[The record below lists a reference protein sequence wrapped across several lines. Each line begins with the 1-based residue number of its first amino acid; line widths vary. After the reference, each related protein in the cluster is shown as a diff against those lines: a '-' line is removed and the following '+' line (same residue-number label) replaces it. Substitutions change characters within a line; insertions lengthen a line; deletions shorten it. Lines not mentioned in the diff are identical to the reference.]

1 MVLEVS
7 GNTHAL
13 NEAIRIAA
21 PETTVIVVSWYQS
34 EARGL
39 YLADEFHHNRIGL
52 KQSQSAHVDPA
63 FSTLYSLSRRQE
75 FCMNLLKQL
84 SLDNLI
90 NMVDYQEAPSA
101 YEHVDQHPEDVI
113 QIVFRYDS

>member
-1 MVLEVS
+1 M
-7 GNTHAL
+7 
-13 NEAIRIAA
+13 RQRWIAA

-63 FSTLYSLSRRQE
+63 FSTLFLAALGE
-75 FCMNLLKQL
+75 FCMNLFETAV
-84 SLDNLI
+84 LDNLI
-90 NMVDYQEAPSA
+90 NMVDYQMSSA
-101 YEHVDQHPEDVI
+101 CEHVDQHPEDVI
-113 QIVFRYDS
+113 QTRIPL

>member
-13 NEAIRIAA
+13 NEAIRIARRKYCHRRKLV
-21 PETTVIVVSWYQS
+21 PIGG
-34 EARGL
+34 RGL

-63 FSTLYSLSRRQE
+63 FPP
-75 FCMNLLKQL
+75 F
-84 SLDNLI
+84 I
-90 NMVDYQEAPSA
+90 P
-101 YEHVDQHPEDVI
+101 
-113 QIVFRYDS
+113 